1 MSGTTARPQSLLD
14 FIRFCKEA
22 SVSTLKDYTH
32 IESVHEMLPSSDSII
47 LGHWMPV
54 IIISSAVMQITFKT
68 HLMTMDGKIFSASS
82 FKKNPEEMSS
92 QQVLDFFKEYCNM
105 VGGKI
110 KWLLEFNQIASG
122 ISLPILLRGFDE
134 VFFSHQETPYLFSDK
149 WKITSNTASLT
160 CSILIELQDKTLWK
174 RLNLNYEVSA
184 DQSEVTFL

>member
-14 FIRFCKEA
+14 FLRFCKEA
-22 SVSTLKDYTH
+22 SISTLKDYTH
-32 IESVHEMLPSSDSII
+32 IESLHETVLSSDSII

-68 HLMTMDGKIFSASS
+68 HLMTTDGNTFSASS
-82 FKKNPEEMSS
+82 FKKSPDDMSS
-92 QQVLDFFKEYCNM
+92 QQILDFFKEYCNM

-149 WKITSNTASLT
+149 WKITSDTASLI
-160 CSILIELQDKTLWK
+160 CSILIELQDKALWK
-174 RLNLNYEVSA
+174 QLKLNYEVSS
-184 DQSEVTFL
+184 DQGEVTFL